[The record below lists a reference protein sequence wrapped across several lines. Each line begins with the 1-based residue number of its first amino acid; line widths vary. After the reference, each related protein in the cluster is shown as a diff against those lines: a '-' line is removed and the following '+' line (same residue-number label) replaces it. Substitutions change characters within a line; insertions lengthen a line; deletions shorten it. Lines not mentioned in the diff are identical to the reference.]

1 MPGVSAS
8 VNYATEKV
16 KVSYAPDVAL
26 TDLVATV
33 EATGYTATIPA
44 PRPEKQPSEGSAQ
57 RAKDEEAAAWR
68 QRLVVSGILML
79 PVLAMSMIPALQF
92 DNWQWLSLTLASPVV
107 VWGALPF
114 HRAAWTNLR
123 HRAATMDT
131 LISVGVSTAYLW
143 SLWALFFTQAGMTG
157 MRMPFDLLPSRTQSS
172 EPQHLP

>member
-57 RAKDEEAAAWR
+57 RAKDER
-68 QRLVVSGILML
+68 PQRGASASLS
-79 PVLAMSMIPALQF
+79 PA
-92 DNWQWLSLTLASPVV
+92 SSC
-107 VWGALPF
+107 
-114 HRAAWTNLR
+114 
-123 HRAATMDT
+123 
-131 LISVGVSTAYLW
+131 
-143 SLWALFFTQAGMTG
+143 
-157 MRMPFDLLPSRTQSS
+157 SRC
-172 EPQHLP
+172 